1 MATEFLQQVQSVM
14 QGHFQCDPILTDEV
28 CYVDVDNNR
37 TIVVTLLQVPAEVG
51 MVASYVL
58 VDFTLSQ
65 DGGTTHQI
73 FATMDDYDSILDYIS
88 KVGEDLAAYKGGSNG
103 Y

>member
-14 QGHFQCDPILTDEV
+14 EGRFQCDPILTDEV

-58 VDFTLSQ
+58 VDFSWWES
-65 DGGTTHQI
+65 GVTHQL
-73 FATMDDYDSILDYIS
+73 FATMDDYDSIFDYIF
-88 KVGEDLAAYKGGSNG
+88 KVGENLAA
-103 Y
+103 